1 MTVSTRRAR
10 QLRIASLLDELEE
23 RRRHLYRLQAGGA
36 LPAGLRDLKHELAE
50 AAGRLQETLAA

>member
-1 MTVSTRRAR
+1 MTTSPRRAR

-36 LPAGLRDLKHELAE
+36 RPAGLRDLNDELAE